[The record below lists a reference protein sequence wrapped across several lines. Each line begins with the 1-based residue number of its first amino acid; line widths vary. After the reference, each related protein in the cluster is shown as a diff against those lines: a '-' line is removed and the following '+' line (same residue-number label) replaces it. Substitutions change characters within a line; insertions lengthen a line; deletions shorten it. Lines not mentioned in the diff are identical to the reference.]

1 MTVIALYGMPNPL
14 YCDAKIRI
22 LQRNIEHYYSV
33 LRRIAILILVTKILI
48 FTCRQDSLYVL
59 RSITL
64 DRLRRLSPFLALT
77 LLLAT
82 VLMANAPAL
91 ALAWDGEMEPLAQY
105 RTYCQTYGD
114 RDPGCAVGLGGK
126 VGTPVG
132 MDRVDAGR
140 ATLGMA
146 VLVHRQVVDDLIYR
160 EDKQDRWEILGTPGR
175 GMAGDCDDVVM
186 TSISRLL
193 RRGFPRAALRATI
206 VRLPGNGGH
215 HLILSVRRQAE
226 QGVEEIYL
234 DDRHHQPMR
243 PEQLAA
249 EGYVFVAQ
257 EVPGRRTWRRA
268 QSQPALMM
276 AERGDG

>member
-1 MTVIALYGMPNPL
+1 MTVNALYYAQKL
-14 YCDAKIRI
+14 RYCDAYTYMLHCNNGII
-22 LQRNIEHYYSV
+22 YLMT
-33 LRRIAILILVTKILI
+33 RRIAVWILVTNLLI
-48 FTCRQDSLYVL
+48 FNFRRDGLYII
-59 RSITL
+59 RSMTL
-64 DRLRRLSPFLALT
+64 GRLRRLSPFLALT

-82 VLMANAPAL
+82 VLTANAPAL
-91 ALAWDGEMEPLAQY
+91 ALVWDGEMEPLAQY

-160 EDKQDRWEILGTPGR
+160 EDRQDRWEILGTPGR

-226 QGVEEIYL
+226 RGVEEIFL
-234 DDRHHQPMR
+234 DDRHHHPMR

-257 EVPGRRTWRRA
+257 EVPGRRNWRRA

-276 AERGDG
+276 AERGEG

>member
-1 MTVIALYGMPNPL
+1 MTVIALNGISNPL
-14 YCDAKIRI
+14 YCDAKTEV

-33 LRRIAILILVTKILI
+33 IRRIAILILVTKILI
-48 FTCRQDSLYVL
+48 FSYRQDSLYVL

-64 DRLRRLSPFLALT
+64 DRLRRLSPFLALA

-105 RTYCQTYGD
+105 RSYCQTYGD

>member
-1 MTVIALYGMPNPL
+1 MTVNALHEAQKFR
-14 YCDAKIRI
+14 YCDAYTHI
-22 LQRNIEHYYSV
+22 LHRNIGIIYSITW
-33 LRRIAILILVTKILI
+33 RIAVCILVTNLLI
-48 FTCRQDSLYVL
+48 FNFRRDCLYIIRSMSLG
-59 RSITL
+59 
-64 DRLRRLSPFLALT
+64 RLRRLSPFLALT

-82 VLMANAPAL
+82 VLTANAPAL
-91 ALAWDGEMEPLAQY
+91 ALVWDGEMEPLAQY

-160 EDKQDRWEILGTPGR
+160 EDRQDRWEILGTPGR

-193 RRGFPRAALRATI
+193 RRGVPRAALRATI

-226 QGVEEIYL
+226 QGLEEIYL

-276 AERGDG
+276 AERGEG

>member
-1 MTVIALYGMPNPL
+1 MTVIALYGIQNSL
-14 YCDAKIRI
+14 YCDAKTEI
-22 LQRNIEHYYSV
+22 LQRSIEHYYSV

-48 FTCRQDSLYVL
+48 FNCRQDSLYVL

-82 VLMANAPAL
+82 VLTANAPAF

-105 RTYCQTYGD
+105 RAYCQSYGD

-132 MDRVDAGR
+132 LDRVDAGR
-140 ATLGMA
+140 AALGMA
-146 VLVHRQVVDDLIYR
+146 VMVHRQVVDDLIYR

-206 VRLPGNGGH
+206 VRLPGIGGH

-226 QGVEEIYL
+226 QGVEEIFL
-234 DDRHHQPMR
+234 DDRHHHPMR

-276 AERGDG
+276 AERGEG

>member
-1 MTVIALYGMPNPL
+1 MTVIALYGTSNSSH
-14 YCDAKIRI
+14 CDANMGI
-22 LQRNIEHYYSV
+22 LQRNIGHCYSV
-33 LRRIAILILVTKILI
+33 ARRIAILILVTKLLI
-48 FTCRQDSLYVL
+48 FTCRQDGLYII

-82 VLMANAPAL
+82 VLAANAPAF
-91 ALAWDGEMEPLAQY
+91 ALVWDGEMEPLAQY

-114 RDPGCAVGLGGK
+114 RDPGCAIGLGGK

-146 VLVHRQVVDDLIYR
+146 VMVHRQVVDDLIYR

-226 QGVEEIYL
+226 QGVEEIFL
-234 DDRHHQPMR
+234 DDRHHHPMR

-249 EGYVFVAQ
+249 EGYIFVAQ

-268 QSQPALMM
+268 HSQPALMM
-276 AERGDG
+276 AERGVG

>member
-1 MTVIALYGMPNPL
+1 MTVIALNGISNPL
-14 YCDAKIRI
+14 YCDAKTEV

-33 LRRIAILILVTKILI
+33 IRRIAILILVTKILI
-48 FTCRQDSLYVL
+48 FSYRQDSLYVL

-64 DRLRRLSPFLALT
+64 DRLRRLSPFLALA

-105 RTYCQTYGD
+105 RSYCQTYGD
-114 RDPGCAVGLGGK
+114 RDPGCPVGLGGK

>member
-1 MTVIALYGMPNPL
+1 MTVIALYGTSNPL
-14 YCDAKIRI
+14 YCDAKTEI
-22 LQRNIEHYYSV
+22 LQRNIEHYYS
-33 LRRIAILILVTKILI
+33 LIRRIAILILVTKILI
-48 FTCRQDSLYVL
+48 FNYRQDSIYIL

-64 DRLRRLSPFLALT
+64 DRLRRLSPFLALA

-82 VLMANAPAL
+82 VLTANAPAL

>member
-1 MTVIALYGMPNPL
+1 MTVIALYGTSNPL
-14 YCDAKIRI
+14 YCDAKTEI
-22 LQRNIEHYYSV
+22 LQRNIEHYYS
-33 LRRIAILILVTKILI
+33 LIRCIAILVLVTKILI
-48 FTCRQDSLYVL
+48 FNYRQDSLYIL

-64 DRLRRLSPFLALT
+64 DRLRRLSPFLALA

-82 VLMANAPAL
+82 VLTANAPAL

-105 RTYCQTYGD
+105 RSYCQTYGD

>member
-1 MTVIALYGMPNPL
+1 MTVIALYGTSNPL
-14 YCDAKIRI
+14 YCDAKTEI
-22 LQRNIEHYYSV
+22 LQRNIEHYYS
-33 LRRIAILILVTKILI
+33 LIRRIAILILVTKILI
-48 FTCRQDSLYVL
+48 FNYRQDSIYIL

-64 DRLRRLSPFLALT
+64 DRLRRLSPFLALA

-82 VLMANAPAL
+82 VLTANAPAL

-105 RTYCQTYGD
+105 RSYCQTYGD

>member
-1 MTVIALYGMPNPL
+1 MTVIALYGTSNPL
-14 YCDAKIRI
+14 YCDAKTEI
-22 LQRNIEHYYSV
+22 LQRNIEHYYS
-33 LRRIAILILVTKILI
+33 LIRRIAILILVTKILI
-48 FTCRQDSLYVL
+48 FNYRQDSIYIL
-59 RSITL
+59 RPITL
-64 DRLRRLSPFLALT
+64 DRLRRLSPFLALA

-82 VLMANAPAL
+82 VLTANAPAL

-105 RTYCQTYGD
+105 RSYCQTYGD

>member
-1 MTVIALYGMPNPL
+1 M
-14 YCDAKIRI
+14 
-22 LQRNIEHYYSV
+22 
-33 LRRIAILILVTKILI
+33 
-48 FTCRQDSLYVL
+48 SLG
-59 RSITL
+59 
-64 DRLRRLSPFLALT
+64 RLRRLSPFLALT

-82 VLMANAPAL
+82 VLTANAPAL
-91 ALAWDGEMEPLAQY
+91 ALVWDGEMEPLAQY

-226 QGVEEIYL
+226 QGLEEIYL

-276 AERGDG
+276 AERGEG

>member
-1 MTVIALYGMPNPL
+1 MT
-14 YCDAKIRI
+14 R
-22 LQRNIEHYYSV
+22 E
-33 LRRIAILILVTKILI
+33 
-48 FTCRQDSLYVL
+48 
-59 RSITL
+59 
-64 DRLRRLSPFLALT
+64 RLRRFSPFVALT
-77 LLLAT
+77 LLLAA
-82 VLMANAPAL
+82 VLTANAPAL

-105 RTYCQTYGD
+105 RAYCQTYGD

-140 ATLGMA
+140 AALGMA
-146 VLVHRQVVDDLIYR
+146 VMVHRQVVDDLIYR
-160 EDKQDRWEILGTPGR
+160 EDKQDRWEVLGTPGR

-226 QGVEEIYL
+226 QGVEEIFL
-234 DDRHHQPMR
+234 DDRHHHPMR

-276 AERGDG
+276 AERGEG

>member
-1 MTVIALYGMPNPL
+1 MTLG
-14 YCDAKIRI
+14 
-22 LQRNIEHYYSV
+22 
-33 LRRIAILILVTKILI
+33 
-48 FTCRQDSLYVL
+48 
-59 RSITL
+59 
-64 DRLRRLSPFLALT
+64 RLRRLSPFLALT
-77 LLLAT
+77 LLLVT
-82 VLMANAPAL
+82 VLTANAPAL
-91 ALAWDGEMEPLAQY
+91 ALVWDGEMEPLAQY
-105 RTYCQTYGD
+105 RAYCQTYGD

-132 MDRVDAGR
+132 LDRVDAGR

-146 VLVHRQVVDDLIYR
+146 VMVYRQVVDDLIYR
-160 EDKQDRWEILGTPGR
+160 EDKRDRWEVLGTPGR

-206 VRLPGNGGH
+206 VRLPRNGGH

-226 QGVEEIYL
+226 QGVEEIFL
-234 DDRHHQPMR
+234 DDRHHHPMR

-257 EVPGRRTWRRA
+257 EVPGRRNWRRA

-276 AERGDG
+276 AERGEG